1 MISDL
6 LRAFTRGCEMLEL
19 GILLLGAA
27 VLALMV
33 LTPVLRRPVP
43 PRWTTMS
50 LVAELITVGIVAGL
64 ALGGILTGVGVID
77 LMQHGIGL
85 VHLALFIGA
94 SVLLAVVWRWV
105 RGRPS
110 AGPGAGGQLPTGA
123 A

>member
-1 MISDL
+1 
-6 LRAFTRGCEMLEL
+6 
-19 GILLLGAA
+19 
-27 VLALMV
+27 
-33 LTPVLRRPVP
+33 
-43 PRWTTMS
+43 MS

-94 SVLLAVVWRWV
+94 IVLLAVVWRWV
-105 RGRPS
+105 RGRAS